1 MSDDD
6 SATSSDDLSEESTS
20 WVSWFCSLRGNEFFC
35 VVEEEYIADGFNL
48 SGLKEDVQH
57 YDMAMET
64 IVDAE
69 QADNHNLNEV
79 LQEEVD
85 SAAEL
90 LYGLIHARF
99 ILTSKGLTLMVSA
112 HRSAACY
119 FFLRGVVVFNAL
131 PIFCMLSLLCMP
143 TFYFFP
149 PPTLP
154 LLPTHPPTLPQIE

>member
-1 MSDDD
+1 MASDDD

-35 VVEEEYIADGFNL
+35 VVEEEYIGDGFNL

-57 YDMAMET
+57 YEMAMET

-79 LQEEVD
+79 QQEEVD

-99 ILTSKGLTLMVSA
+99 ILTSKGLTLMVSG
-112 HRSAACY
+112 AAGDVGC
-119 FFLRGVVVFNAL
+119 
-131 PIFCMLSLLCMP
+131 
-143 TFYFFP
+143 
-149 PPTLP
+149 LP
-154 LLPTHPPTLPQIE
+154 LQLAPPEGGGL